1 MLELEE
7 GRYRLTIPILDAML
21 FAIGQS
27 DLTYEEPSDVLRQ
40 LVGLLAI
47 DALEYSEQWRVAA
60 TLRTV
65 LTNKWPGLGL

>member
-1 MLELEE
+1 MLEVDE

-21 FAIGQS
+21 FATGQT

-40 LVGLLAI
+40 LLGLLAI

-60 TLRTV
+60 TLRSV
-65 LTNKWPGLGL
+65 LINKWPYLEL